1 MKYSSWKSRLM
12 MLLLAVVSIVAAFYV
27 FCWVL
32 SLGAAQI
39 FNAVAEHRRLFPGR
53 VTVDAISANVLGQ
66 VSFQNLIWTRD
77 DGTLLAKIPDGTV
90 RLRVW
95 DVVTRNIGTKTVS
108 EANFNN
114 AYIHVFLDDEQRSL
128 DVTEAP
134 EEGEKDTIRIRGA
147 DANRY
152 FNCQLK
158 LDNCSLEIDTPDR
171 HFAVEHVH
179 LNAKL
184 NTRRDL
190 MLDFDAGPFTGSC
203 AAKEIRIDG
212 RLDLAKEEPE
222 FDMTLFVDGCRP
234 SSLGVGADINDP
246 ATLNARITGP
256 LEEPIIDGDLSAPTL
271 TFPGIVF
278 ENVKGTLHYQD
289 GILKVAPVTA
299 KAYKG
304 NVEADGTFNLD
315 EKTYVAHIKG
325 HNLDGQAASQDK
337 RLSVKV
343 ELDLTL
349 RGTKEGQKVNGSF
362 QSGEGRYSILPFKKI
377 TGKFDRR
384 DGVLG
389 FYDVAISLALGE
401 VSADAFYIRKGRVE
415 MGNIYLTDALSGE
428 REQIL

>member
-12 MLLLAVVSIVAAFYV
+12 MLILAVVAIVAAFYA
-27 FCWVL
+27 FCWIL

-53 VTVDAISANVLGQ
+53 VTVDAISADVFGR

-77 DGTLLAKIPDGTV
+77 DGTLLVKIPDGTV

-95 DVVTRNIGTKTVS
+95 DVVTRNIGTKTVT
-108 EANFNN
+108 EASFNN
-114 AYIHVFLDDEQRSL
+114 AYFHVFLDDEQRPL
-128 DVTEAP
+128 DVTKETEA
-134 EEGEKDTIRIRGA
+134 GGKDSIRIRGA

-152 FNCQLK
+152 FDCRLK
-158 LDNCSLEIDTPDR
+158 LDNCSLELDTPDR
-171 HFAVEHVH
+171 HFDVEHVH
-179 LNAKL
+179 LDAKL
-184 NTRRDL
+184 NTKQDL
-190 MLDFDAGPFTGSC
+190 TVDFDAGPFTGSC
-203 AAKEIRIDG
+203 EAKEIRIDG

-222 FDMTLFVDGCRP
+222 FDMTLFVGGCRP
-234 SSLGVGADINDP
+234 SSLGVGTDINDP
-246 ATLNARITGP
+246 ATLTARITGP
-256 LEEPIIDGDLSAPTL
+256 LEEPIIDGDLSAATL
-271 TFPGIVF
+271 TLPGIVF

-289 GILKVAPVTA
+289 GILKAAPVTA

-304 NVEADGTFNLD
+304 DVEADGTFNLD

-337 RLSVKV
+337 RLTVKV

-349 RGTKEGQKVNGSF
+349 RGTKEGQKVDGSF

-377 TGKFDRR
+377 TGHFDRR

-389 FYDVAISLALGE
+389 FYDVVISLALGD
-401 VSADAFYIRKGRVE
+401 VSADAFYIRKGHVE
-415 MGNIYLTDALSGE
+415 LGNIYLTDAHTGE
-428 REQIL
+428 TERIH

>member
-1 MKYSSWKSRLM
+1 
-12 MLLLAVVSIVAAFYV
+12 
-27 FCWVL
+27 
-32 SLGAAQI
+32 
-39 FNAVAEHRRLFPGR
+39 
-53 VTVDAISANVLGQ
+53 
-66 VSFQNLIWTRD
+66 
-77 DGTLLAKIPDGTV
+77 
-90 RLRVW
+90 
-95 DVVTRNIGTKTVS
+95 
-108 EANFNN
+108 
-114 AYIHVFLDDEQRSL
+114 
-128 DVTEAP
+128 
-134 EEGEKDTIRIRGA
+134 
-147 DANRY
+147 
-152 FNCQLK
+152 
-158 LDNCSLEIDTPDR
+158 
-171 HFAVEHVH
+171 
-179 LNAKL
+179 
-184 NTRRDL
+184 

-349 RGTKEGQKVNGSF
+349 RGTKEGQKVDGSF